1 MFCLLIAHVFLLV
14 HRKQWIK
21 VLKVERD
28 VPRHF
33 RICSKHFK
41 TSDFFPRHQMQKK
54 LMLRPSAVPSQYL
67 PTESTIHVNERP
79 ESPENTSS
87 SFISLD
93 QSDSSTTGVVV
104 ANGTTNHHHLLNV
117 NSVNTNTINNNTI
130 ILNQNIVNNN
140 NNTNSNNLNLNNNH
154 EDYNHHHQNHHE
166 EVVKLAE
173 NHFTYHPATPIQQ
186 ATTPAPQNFQP
197 TTYENNFT
205 TLSTVPYQEI
215 TQDPAYQLYDG
226 TEIDRNRLLSVL
238 NKDDYVDGT
247 VTYVV
252 NFVDY

>member
-1 MFCLLIAHVFLLV
+1 MFCLLISRISPLV
-14 HRKQWIK
+14 YRKQWIK

-41 TSDFFPRHQMQKK
+41 SSDFFPRHQMQKK

-67 PTESTIHVNERP
+67 PTESTIHINERP

-104 ANGTTNHHHLLNV
+104 SNGTANHHHLMNV

-140 NNTNSNNLNLNNNH
+140 TNNINNNLNNNNNNH
-154 EDYNHHHQNHHE
+154 EDYHHHE
-166 EVVKLAE
+166 DVKIAE
-173 NHFTYHPATPIQQ
+173 NHFTYHPAAPIQQ

-197 TTYENNFT
+197 TTYENFT